1 MFLKRLI
8 IILVCILVAA
18 AGFQLLRSS
27 TLFRLIKNVNAFEE
41 LQDPRSLDI
50 PEGINPEKY
59 LIVSDKNEENS
70 LKTEEQ
76 LKKVLDYMKKDYLIA
91 EVGEKF
97 VVNLNF
103 DCIFFTFER
112 LDYLDNMQDYL
123 DYVEAGGSLVFLA
136 RPLVDESFISISN
149 RLGIKKYDGINNDAS
164 GIKMLSD
171 IMIGTKDFESSTDM
185 IRNSSIDLILD
196 DNVKV
201 YISSYDDLPLLW
213 EKDYGRGSF
222 IVFNGTMLNEKCNR
236 GLITGVISLGRDNL
250 IYPIINIKVMCI
262 DDFPAPIPEGIN
274 KEIFEEFNRDIP
286 QFYREVWWSDMIKIS
301 KNYDFKYSGFVIQ
314 NYGDNVKPPFEKGR
328 YKNTENLLIYGKELL
343 GIGGEMGLHGYN
355 HQSLAL
361 EGYIKQDLGYN
372 SWESEE
378 DMGKSIEEL
387 IKFIHNVFRSYE
399 LRAYV
404 PPSNILSEEGRRAI
418 TGADPDLGIIS
429 SVYLINAEGDAYTQE
444 FELGDGGILEIP
456 RLTSGYEKTDENM
469 WLIYNGANLPGV
481 FTHFIHPDDILD
493 PERSHGKSW
502 TELHKEFESMA
513 KEVSKKYSWLRGFTI
528 SSAGQELIK
537 YLDCEP
543 IIDYSDDSIDIYIK
557 NFRED
562 IYCIMRTEDRITDVL
577 NCEYKKIAEDA
588 YLLTLKDVHSK
599 INLD

>member
-18 AGFQLLRSS
+18 AGFQLLRSFA
-27 TLFRLIKNVNAFEE
+27 LVRLIKNVNTFEE
-41 LQDPRSLDI
+41 LQDPISPDI
-50 PEGINPEKY
+50 PEGVNPEKY
-59 LIVSDKNEENS
+59 LIVSDENEENS

-76 LKKVLDYMKKDYLIA
+76 LKKVLDYMKKDYLVA
-91 EVGEKF
+91 DVNERF
-97 VVNLNF
+97 VEDLNF

-123 DYVEAGGSLVFLA
+123 DYVETGRNLIFLV
-136 RPLVDESFISISN
+136 RPIINESFASISN
-149 RLGIKKYDGINNDAS
+149 RLGVKKYDGMNDDTC
-164 GIKMLSD
+164 GIKMLSN
-171 IMIGTKDFESSTDM
+171 IMIGAKDFKSSTDM
-185 IRNSSIDLILD
+185 IQNSSIDLILND
-196 DNVKV
+196 DVEV
-201 YISSYDDLPLLW
+201 YILSYNGLPLLW
-213 EKDYGRGSF
+213 EKNHGRGSF

-236 GLITGVISLGRDNL
+236 GLIAGIISLGKENL
-250 IYPIINIKVMCI
+250 IYPVVNIKMMHI
-262 DDFPAPIPEGIN
+262 DDFPAPVPEGIN

-301 KNYDFKYSGFVIQ
+301 KNYNLKYSGFVIQ
-314 NYGDNVKPPFEKGR
+314 NYGDNVKPPFEKGSYR
-328 YKNTENLLIYGKELL
+328 DTENLLIYGKELL
-343 GIGGEMGLHGYN
+343 GIGGEIGLHGYN

-361 EGYIKQDLGYN
+361 EGHIKQDLGYN

-378 DMGKSIEEL
+378 DMEKSIEGL
-387 IKFIHNVFRSYE
+387 IKFIHNVFQDYE

-418 TGADPDLGIIS
+418 TGANPDLGIIS
-429 SVYLINAEGDAYTQE
+429 SVYLTNLEGDVYNQE
-444 FELGDGGILEIP
+444 FELGDDGILEIP
-456 RLTSGYEKTDENM
+456 RLTSGYEKTEENM
-469 WLIYNGANLPGV
+469 WLIYNGANMPGV
-481 FTHFIHPDDILD
+481 FSHFIHPDDVLD
-493 PERSHGKSW
+493 PVRSHGKSW
-502 TELHKEFESMA
+502 AELHKEFESMV

-528 SSAGQELIK
+528 SSAGQEIIK
-537 YLDCEP
+537 YLDCMP
-543 IIDYSDDSIDIYIK
+543 IIDYSDDSIDIYTK

-562 IYCIMRTEDRITDVL
+562 IYCIMRTENKITDAV

>member
-18 AGFQLLRSS
+18 AGFQLLRSF
-27 TLFRLIKNVNAFEE
+27 TLVRFIKNVNAFEE
-41 LQDPRSLDI
+41 LQDPRSPDI

-76 LKKVLDYMKKDYLIA
+76 LKKVLDYMKKDYL
-91 EVGEKF
+91 VTGVDEK
-97 VVNLNF
+97 VMGDLNF
-103 DCIFFTFER
+103 DCMFFTFER

-123 DYVEAGGSLVFLA
+123 DYVEAGGSIIFLV
-136 RPLVDESFISISN
+136 RPVIDESFASISGS
-149 RLGIKKYDGINNDAS
+149 LGVKKYSGIDNDTC

-171 IMIGTKDFESSTDM
+171 IMIGAKDFKSETDF
-185 IRNSSIDLILD
+185 IENSSVDLILNED
-196 DNVKV
+196 ITV

-213 EKDYGRGSF
+213 EKDYGKGSF
-222 IVFNGTMLNEKCNR
+222 IVFNGTMLNVKGSR
-236 GLITGVISLGRDNL
+236 GLIAGIISLGKENL
-250 IYPIINIKVMCI
+250 IYPVVNVKMMHI
-262 DDFPAPIPEGIN
+262 DDFPTTISEGIN

-328 YKNTENLLIYGKELL
+328 YKDTENLLIYGKELL

-361 EGYIKQDLGYN
+361 EGYIKQDLDYN
-372 SWESEE
+372 PWESEE
-378 DMGKSIEEL
+378 DMEKSIEEL
-387 IKFIHNVFRSYE
+387 IRFIHNVFRSYE

-429 SVYLINAEGDAYTQE
+429 SVYLINAEGDAYVQE

-456 RLTSGYEKTDENM
+456 RLTSGYEKTEEGM
-469 WLIYNGANLPGV
+469 WVIYNGANLPGV

-493 PERSHGKSW
+493 PERSYGKSW
-502 TELHKEFESMA
+502 TELHKEFESIV
-513 KEVSKKYSWLRGFTI
+513 KEVSKKYSWLRGLTI

-537 YLDCEP
+537 YLDCIP
-543 IIDYSDDSIDIYIK
+543 IIDYSDDSIDIYTE

-562 IYCIMRTEDRITDVL
+562 IYCIMRTEDRITDAL

-588 YLLTLKDVHSK
+588 YLLILKDVHSK

>member
-8 IILVCILVAA
+8 IIFVCILVAA
-18 AGFQLLRSS
+18 AGFQLLRSF
-27 TLFRLIKNVNAFEE
+27 TLVRFIKNVNAFEE
-41 LQDPRSLDI
+41 LQDARSPDI

-76 LKKVLDYMKKDYLIA
+76 LKKVLDYMKKDYLV
-91 EVGEKF
+91 VGVDERITED
-97 VVNLNF
+97 LNF

-123 DYVEAGGSLVFLA
+123 DYVEAGGSLVFLT
-136 RPLVDESFISISN
+136 RPLVDKSFMSISSK
-149 RLGIKKYDGINNDAS
+149 LGIKEYSELNNDAS

-171 IMIGTKDFESSTDM
+171 IIIGAEDFKSSTDM
-185 IRNSSIDLILD
+185 IRNSSIDLILND
-196 DNVKV
+196 DVKV
-201 YISSYDDLPLLW
+201 YISSYDDLSLLW
-213 EKDYGRGSF
+213 KKDYGRGRF
-222 IVFNGTMLNEKCNR
+222 VVFNGTMLNAKINR
-236 GLITGVISLGRDNL
+236 GLIAGVISLGKENL
-250 IYPIINIKVMCI
+250 IYPIINIKMMCI
-262 DDFPAPIPEGIN
+262 DDFPAPIPEGIDEN
-274 KEIFEEFNRDIP
+274 IFEEFNRDIP

-301 KNYDFKYSGFVIQ
+301 KNYGFKYSGFVTQ
-314 NYGDNVKPPFEKGR
+314 NYADNVKPPFDKEE
-328 YKNTENLLIYGKELL
+328 YKDTENLLIYGKELL
-343 GIGGEMGLHGYN
+343 GIGGEIGLHGHN
-355 HQSLAL
+355 HQPLAL

-378 DMGKSIEEL
+378 DMEKSIEEL
-387 IKFIHNVFRSYE
+387 IRFIHNVFRNYE

-404 PPSNILSEEGRRAI
+404 PPSNILSEEGRRAL
-418 TGADPDLGIIS
+418 TGANPDLKIIA
-429 SVYLINAEGDAYTQE
+429 SVYLPNLEGDVYVQE
-444 FELGDGGILEIP
+444 FEIGDGEILEIP
-456 RLTSGYEKTDENM
+456 RLVAGYEKTDDDM

-493 PERSHGKSW
+493 SERSHGKSW
-502 TELHKEFESMA
+502 TELHKEFESMV

-528 SSAGQELIK
+528 SSAGQELKK
-537 YLDCEP
+537 YLDCTP
-543 IIDYSDDSIDIYIK
+543 IIDYSDNSIDIYTE

-562 IYCIMRTEDRITDVL
+562 IYCIMRTEDRITDAL

>member
-18 AGFQLLRSS
+18 AGFQLLRSF
-27 TLFRLIKNVNAFEE
+27 TLVRFIKNVNTFED
-41 LQDPRSLDI
+41 LQDPRSPDM
-50 PEGINPEKY
+50 PEGVNPEKY

-76 LKKVLDYMKKDYLIA
+76 LRKVLDYMKKDYLITD
-91 EVGEKF
+91 VDEKF
-97 VVNLNF
+97 VVDLNF

-123 DYVEAGGSLVFLA
+123 DYIEAGGSLVFLV
-136 RPLVDESFISISN
+136 RPLVDEGFISISN
-149 RLGIKKYDGINNDAS
+149 RLGIKEYSELNNDTS

-171 IMIGTKDFESSTDM
+171 IMIGAKDFESDTGF
-185 IRNSSIDLILD
+185 IENSSIDLILD
-196 DNVKV
+196 DDVKV
-201 YISSYDDLPLLW
+201 YISSCDGLPLLW
-213 EKDYGRGSF
+213 EKDYGMGSF
-222 IVFNGTMLNEKCNR
+222 IVFNGTMLNEKTNR
-236 GLITGVISLGRDNL
+236 GLIAGIISLGKENL

-301 KNYDFKYSGFVIQ
+301 KNYDFIYSGFVIQ

-328 YKNTENLLIYGKELL
+328 YRDTENLLIYGKELF

-387 IKFIHNVFRSYE
+387 IKFIHNIFQDYK

-418 TGADPDLGIIS
+418 IKADPGLEIIS
-429 SVYLINAEGDAYTQE
+429 SVYLKNLEDDVYSQE

-456 RLTSGYEKTDENM
+456 RLTSGYEKTIEGM
-469 WLIYNGANLPGV
+469 WLIYNGANLPGI

-513 KEVSKKYSWLRGFTI
+513 KEVSEKYSWLRGLTI

-537 YLDCEP
+537 YLDCMP
-543 IIDYSDDSIDIYIK
+543 IIDYSDGSIDIYTK
-557 NFRED
+557 DFRED